1 MGRKKAN
8 FGATKP
14 RSETSLFLTDALQWR
29 GNWAKMG
36 RNGAKISFFNMIK
49 KYHFFFFWVGIVKIR
64 RFPRPIFGD
73 FGRKLG
79 GSGANLGE
87 KSTFSVHLPKTLIFA
102 QYFVGI
108 WGKFGGK
115 WRFLGSIH
123 PQILQSSLFG
133 GKN

>member
-49 KYHFFFFWVGIVKIR
+49 KYHFFFFGWESSKFDV
-64 RFPRPIFGD
+64 FP
-73 FGRKLG
+73 
-79 GSGANLGE
+79 
-87 KSTFSVHLPKTLIFA
+87 V
-102 QYFVGI
+102 QY
-108 WGKFGGK
+108 
-115 WRFLGSIH
+115 SE
-123 PQILQSSLFG
+123 IL
-133 GKN
+133 GKNWGELGQIWVKKALFQCIYQKRSFSRNIL